1 MVYVI
6 LCAMT
11 VTAIYSAVRLHLVR
25 KSVREITSDLNDKLK
40 EDTNTGIR
48 ISSRDKDVCRLAS
61 EINVQLKEL
70 RKEHLQYY
78 QGNTE
83 LKNAITNISHDIRT
97 PLTAIY
103 GYLDMIQKTDDPIK
117 QAEYIA
123 IMKERAELMKQLTE
137 ELFRYSVILSDEN
150 EMETEDVFI
159 NQLLE
164 ESISSFYPAL
174 TGKGITPTISITDKR
189 IIRNVNKAALSRIFA
204 NLLNNAVK
212 YSDGDL
218 EISLSD
224 TGEMVFSNT
233 AHGLSAVEAEQLFD
247 RFYTVESAH
256 HSTGLGLSIARTLIE
271 RMNGKITAEY
281 EDPRLIIKIS
291 L

>member
-70 RKEHLQYY
+70 RKEHLQYH

-218 EISLSD
+218 DISLSD

-233 AHGLSAVEAEQLFD
+233 AQGLSAVEAEQLFD

>member
-48 ISSRDKDVCRLAS
+48 ISSRDKDVCRFAS

-70 RKEHLQYY
+70 RKEHLQYH

-174 TGKGITPTISITDKR
+174 TGKGITPTIRITDKR

-233 AHGLSAVEAEQLFD
+233 AQGLSAVEAEQLFD

>member
-1 MVYVI
+1 
-6 LCAMT
+6 
-11 VTAIYSAVRLHLVR
+11 
-25 KSVREITSDLNDKLK
+25 
-40 EDTNTGIR
+40 
-48 ISSRDKDVCRLAS
+48 
-61 EINVQLKEL
+61 
-70 RKEHLQYY
+70 
-78 QGNTE
+78 
-83 LKNAITNISHDIRT
+83 
-97 PLTAIY
+97 
-103 GYLDMIQKTDDPIK
+103 
-117 QAEYIA
+117 
-123 IMKERAELMKQLTE
+123 MKQLTE

-233 AHGLSAVEAEQLFD
+233 AQGLSAVEAEQLFD

>member
-11 VTAIYSAVRLHLVR
+11 VTAIYSAVRLHLVI

-70 RKEHLQYY
+70 RKEHLQYH

-174 TGKGITPTISITDKR
+174 TGKGITPTISITDKS

-224 TGEMVFSNT
+224 TGGDGLFKYCTRTVGGRGRT
-233 AHGLSAVEAEQLFD
+233 AV
-247 RFYTVESAH
+247 
-256 HSTGLGLSIARTLIE
+256 
-271 RMNGKITAEY
+271 
-281 EDPRLIIKIS
+281 
-291 L
+291 

>member
-48 ISSRDKDVCRLAS
+48 ISSRDKEVCRLAS
-61 EINVQLKEL
+61 EIYVQLKEL
-70 RKEHLQYY
+70 RKEHLQYH

-103 GYLDMIQKTDDPIK
+103 GYLDMIQKTDDTIK

-233 AHGLSAVEAEQLFD
+233 ARGLSAVEAEQLFD

>member
-61 EINVQLKEL
+61 EINVHLKEL
-70 RKEHLQYY
+70 RKEHLQYH

-150 EMETEDVFI
+150 EMETEEVFI

-204 NLLNNAVK
+204 NLLNNAVR

-233 AHGLSAVEAEQLFD
+233 AQGLSAVEAEQLFD

>member
-61 EINVQLKEL
+61 EINVKLKEL
-70 RKEHLQYY
+70 RKEHLQYH

-103 GYLDMIQKTDDPIK
+103 GYLDMIQKTDDTIK

-150 EMETEDVFI
+150 EMETEEVFI

-233 AHGLSAVEAEQLFD
+233 AQGLSAVEAEQLFD